1 MKRNIYLLLTLAV
14 SILFLISACTTGME
28 KPDAKPV
35 DNTLNIVEGGKLY
48 DKWWIVVKGVEEPK
62 LNQPLWSLQN
72 TNKRSGST
80 TWRCKECH
88 GWDYLGK
95 DGAYSSGSH
104 KTGFAGVLQVQ
115 KMSLKDI
122 EAILLGSKN
131 PFHNFT
137 YVLEYDAISDLAVFL
152 KEGLIDDRQYIDYK
166 TLKPLKADIDNGKKL
181 FQKAC
186 TKCHGYDGTELNF
199 GTDMKPEYVGTIA
212 VKNPWEFTHK
222 VRFGQPGTI
231 MPALRLR
238 LKLSEEEKHM
248 PSGIKS
254 GNTLQDVMDLLGY
267 AQTLPK

>member
-1 MKRNIYLLLTLAV
+1 MKRNVCLAFTLAAA
-14 SILFLISACTTGME
+14 ILLLISACATGM
-28 KPDAKPV
+28 KQADTAPV
-35 DNTLNIVEGGKLY
+35 DNTVNIIDGGQLY
-48 DKWWIVVKGVEEPK
+48 DKWWVVVKGVEEPK

-104 KTGFAGVLQVQ
+104 KTGFAGVFQVQ

-131 PFHNFT
+131 PFHNFS
-137 YVLEYDAISDLAVFL
+137 YVIDYDSINNLALFL

-166 TLKPLKADIDNGKKL
+166 TKKPLNANIDNGKRL
-181 FQKAC
+181 YGKAC
-186 TKCHGYDGTELNF
+186 SKCHGHDGAELNF
-199 GTDMKPEYVGTIA
+199 GTDQKPKYVGSIA
-212 VKNPWEFTHK
+212 ISNPWEFAHK

-238 LKLSEEEKHM
+238 LKLPEGENKM
-248 PSGIKS
+248 PSGIES
-254 GNTLQDVMDLLGY
+254 GQDIQDVMDILGY